1 MKRPGYY
8 VEGRFFRDNINQAR
22 ARAAHL
28 AAEYG
33 RGVDIV
39 RVPTNFEG
47 VIMGGVV
54 ATVFNGKARSAA

>member
-8 VEGRFFRDNINQAR
+8 VEGQWFGDRFHQAR

-33 RGVDIV
+33 RPVDLK
-39 RVPTNFEG
+39 RVEHESDSFQLVLT
-47 VIMGGVV
+47 VINKKEKV
-54 ATVFNGKARSAA
+54 A